1 MNFSSDNAT
10 GMAPEILA
18 ALVAANDGAA
28 MAYGADDVTARAT
41 QALSALFECA
51 LEAFPVATGTA
62 ANALALSVLTPPNGL
77 IYCHR
82 HAHIEEDECGA
93 PELFSGGAKLHL
105 LEGPHARFD
114 AETLS
119 RALAAAGPGV
129 EHHPQPA
136 AVSIT
141 QATEAGTV
149 YRLDEIAAI
158 AEVAHGHGLALHM
171 DGARF
176 ANAAVALGVS
186 AADLSW
192 RAGVDVLSF
201 GATKNG
207 AMAAEAVLFFKPEQ
221 VADFRYRRKRGGH
234 LFSKMRF
241 LSAQLLA
248 YASDDL
254 WRLNAEHANRMAGEL
269 AAGLT
274 AIPGATLVHP
284 VEANEIF
291 ITLPEASLAA
301 LAEAG
306 AVFHRWGDAANQTI
320 RLVTAF
326 NTEPDA
332 VRTAIAVAAAA
343 SEKTSAAGS

>member
-10 GMAPEILA
+10 GISPEILA
-18 ALVAANDGAA
+18 AIEAANAGPA
-28 MAYGADDVTARAT
+28 MAYGNDEVTTRAVR
-41 QALSALFECA
+41 ALSELFERE

-62 ANALALSVLTPPNGL
+62 ANALALSVLTPPYGL

-105 LEGPHARFD
+105 LDGAHGKFGP
-114 AETLS
+114 ETLA

-149 YRLDEIAAI
+149 HTAAEIAAI
-158 AEVAHGHGLALHM
+158 AEVAHGAGLKLHM

-176 ANAAVALGVS
+176 ANAAVHLDAS
-186 AADLSW
+186 PAEISW

-207 AMAAEAVLFFKPEQ
+207 AMAAEAVLFFDPAFA
-221 VADFRYRRKRGGH
+221 ADFRYRRKRGGH

-248 YASDDL
+248 YATGEL
-254 WRLNAEHANRMAGEL
+254 WRRNAERANAMAARLARGLAALPGAEL
-269 AAGLT
+269 A
-274 AIPGATLVHP
+274 HP
-284 VEANEIF
+284 VEANEVF
-291 ITLPEASLAA
+291 VTLPEPVIAG

-306 AVFHRWGDAANQTI
+306 AVFHRWGGPASPTI

-326 NTEPDA
+326 DTEAGA
-332 VRTAIAVAAAA
+332 VDGALAAAR
-343 SEKTSAAGS
+343 AALG